1 MLMLELKMKIQKLH
15 MARITQNKQKTNTL
29 FFFWSV
35 KTKHQI
41 KFERMSI
48 QNTNINNN
56 DINNNINN
64 TNDIN
69 KSNYF

>member
-1 MLMLELKMKIQKLH
+1 MLMLELKIKIQKLH

-29 FFFWSV
+29 FLLWSV

>member
-29 FFFWSV
+29 FLLWSV

-48 QNTNINNN
+48 HNANNNNN
-56 DINNNINN
+56 DSNNNINN

>member
-1 MLMLELKMKIQKLH
+1 MLMLELKIKIQKLH
-15 MARITQNKQKTNTL
+15 MARIIQNKQKTNTL
-29 FFFWSV
+29 FLLWSV

-48 QNTNINNN
+48 HNANNNNN
-56 DINNNINN
+56 DSNNNINN